1 MAENHNFRS
10 AFNGFNRQD
19 VVRYIE
25 YVNTKHTN
33 QINQYKSEIQTLSDE
48 LATLQVQS
56 AEETVS
62 QEAYDEVVA
71 QRDAALAELE
81 TLRQQAAAK
90 PAVMTLAEEELAA
103 YRRAERAEREAKER
117 AQVMY
122 RQATAVL
129 ADATAQV
136 DDTAAQLDVISTRVK
151 AQLLELQ
158 TAVADSK
165 RSLQE
170 AVSVIAAIRPE
181 DAE

>member
-10 AFNGFNRQD
+10 AFNGFNRED

-25 YVNTKHTN
+25 YMNTKHNNLVN
-33 QINQYKSEIQTLSDE
+33 QLKSEIQALADE
-48 LATLQVQS
+48 LAALRSQPQ
-56 AEETVS
+56 EENVA
-62 QEAYDEVVA
+62 QMAYDAAVA
-71 QRDAALAELE
+71 ERDQAIAELE
-81 TLRQQAAAK
+81 ALRRQMSDK
-90 PAVMTLAEEELAA
+90 PSVMTLAEEELAA

-117 AQVMY
+117 AQSMY

-136 DDTAAQLDVISTRVK
+136 DDTAAQLDVIATRVK

-170 AVSVIAAIRPE
+170 AVSVIGAICPE

>member
-10 AFNGFNRQD
+10 SFNGFNRED

-25 YVNTKHTN
+25 FMNTKHTN
-33 QINQYKSEIQTLSDE
+33 LVNQLKSEIQALTSE
-48 LATLQVQS
+48 LDALRAQPQ
-56 AEETVS
+56 EQTVP
-62 QEAYDEVVA
+62 QEAYDAAIQE
-71 QRDAALAELE
+71 RDSALAEVE
-81 TLRQQAAAK
+81 TLRQQAAEK

-117 AQVMY
+117 AQSMY

-158 TAVADSK
+158 TAVSESK

-170 AVSVIAAIRPE
+170 AVSVISTICPE
-181 DAE
+181 EDK